1 MHSGEVSE
9 MRGRLLETGGNA
21 ALCCK
26 VANNLA
32 ELCSSS
38 SWPVELTSHEIAY
51 LAEDISKQNV
61 EGTVWAC

>member
-1 MHSGEVSE
+1 
-9 MRGRLLETGGNA
+9 MRSRLLETGGNA
-21 ALCCK
+21 VLCYK

-51 LAEDISKQNV
+51 LAEDVSKQNV
-61 EGTVWAC
+61 EGTVWAF